1 MFNPLTDNFS
11 DLSDN
16 DLEAKILELSR
27 KYFQSRNP
35 QLQQQVGTIL
45 EMLKEEAKTRRA
57 KLIAPKDDDE
67 NSLDN
72 LINIS

>member
-11 DLSDN
+11 ELSDN
-16 DLEAKILELSR
+16 ELESKILELSK

-45 EMLKEEAKTRRA
+45 EMLKEESKTRRA
-57 KLIAPKDDDE
+57 KAIAPKDDDE

>member
-1 MFNPLTDNFS
+1 MFNPLVDDFS

-16 DLEAKILELSR
+16 DLESKILELSR

-45 EMLKEEAKTRRA
+45 EMLKEESKARRA
-57 KLIAPKDDDE
+57 KAIAPKDDDE

>member
-1 MFNPLTDNFS
+1 MFNPLVDDFS
-11 DLSDN
+11 LLSDN
-16 DLEAKILELSR
+16 ELEEKILELSR
-27 KYFQSRNP
+27 KYFLSKNP

-45 EMLKEEAKTRRA
+45 EMMKEESKARRA
-57 KLIAPKDDDE
+57 KAIAPKDDDE